1 MKKIFTLLTIVSA
14 VCFAGWLHA
23 KKKAKTPRY
32 ERLRTGDIVFQ
43 HTGGEQGVAVEAAT
57 NSPYT
62 HVGVVFEKE
71 GELYVLEA
79 VQPVQ
84 VIRLKDFRKRS
95 DIFHARRL
103 IDETPLDMDAIT
115 KAIEWG
121 QKQIGKDYD
130 SLFQWSDDTLYC
142 SELVWKVYHEGAG
155 LDLCKTKNFSAY
167 FIEKPEVRAI
177 IKKRYGNT
185 PLPATEP
192 VVAPSDLAESPLL
205 KEVPHL

>member
-1 MKKIFTLLTIVSA
+1 MKKFLVLFIIASVI
-14 VCFAGWLHA
+14 CFAGWLPLKNRA
-23 KKKAKTPRY
+23 KAPNY
-32 ERLRTGDIVFQ
+32 ERLKTGDIVFQ
-43 HTGGEQGVAVEAAT
+43 YTGGEQGAAVEAAT

-71 GELYVLEA
+71 GELFVLEA

-84 VIRLKDFRKRS
+84 VISLKDFRARS

-103 IDETPLDMDAIT
+103 IDETPLDRDAIT
-115 KAIEWG
+115 KALEWG
-121 QKQIGKDYD
+121 EKQIGKDYD
-130 SLFQWSDDTLYC
+130 SLFQWSDDTIYC

-167 FIEKPEVRAI
+167 FIEKPEVKAI
-177 IKKRYGNT
+177 IEKRYGNT
-185 PLPATEP
+185 PLPAKEP